1 MSIHIR
7 FAEPGDRAQW
17 EVLWRGYQDF
27 YEADLRAGE
36 DRLWERLMHAAGD
49 GPYALVATMKDDDG
63 HEKLVGLAHYL
74 YHASTWSVE
83 PRCYLNDLFTAAEAR
98 GKGVGRKLIE
108 AVYEKADAHG
118 AGQVYWLTQ
127 EFNKAAR
134 RLYDDVANLTPFI
147 KYSR

>member
-17 EVLWRGYQDF
+17 EVLWRGYQAF
-27 YEADLRAGE
+27 YEADLSAGT
-36 DRLWERLMHAAGD
+36 DALWERLMDAKGD
-49 GPYALVATMKDDDG
+49 GPYALVAALKDDDG

-74 YHASTWSVE
+74 YHASTWSTK
-83 PRCYLNDLFTAAEAR
+83 PRCYLNDLFTAGDAR

-118 AGQVYWLTQ
+118 AETVYWLTQ
-127 EFNKAAR
+127 EFNTTAR
-134 RLYDDVANLTPFI
+134 SLYDEVGKLTPFI

>member
-49 GPYALVATMKDDDG
+49 GPYALVATMN
-63 HEKLVGLAHYL
+63 HP
-74 YHASTWSVE
+74 HAGCIVN
-83 PRCYLNDLFTAAEAR
+83 R
-98 GKGVGRKLIE
+98 
-108 AVYEKADAHG
+108 
-118 AGQVYWLTQ
+118 
-127 EFNKAAR
+127 
-134 RLYDDVANLTPFI
+134 
-147 KYSR
+147 YSPLLD